1 MDIGAGRALAFNLS
15 NPLLSSMDFVISLPE
30 FLDSM
35 ADLAV
40 SHEIDTIINTAAHDF
55 SRPTRGQLTART
67 IVLMTSPSSESKPYT
82 YKPASYP

>member
-1 MDIGAGRALAFNLS
+1 MDLAISF
-15 NPLLSSMDFVISLPE
+15 PESSDMI
-30 FLDSM
+30 
-35 ADLAV
+35 DLAV
-40 SHEIDTIINTAAHDF
+40 SHEIDSFIDTTAHYF